1 MNFQFK
7 PMEFINNLK
16 YMGIGMLGVLMI
28 VAIIMLS
35 TYLINWTINRLA
47 AVKSLE
53 EDSDS
58 ED

>member
-1 MNFQFK
+1 
-7 PMEFINNLK
+7 MEFINNLK

-35 TYLINWTINRLA
+35 TYLINWTINRIA

-53 EDSDS
+53 EGSDS

>member
-1 MNFQFK
+1 MNKFIFD
-7 PMEFINNLK
+7 PMAFITNLK

-47 AVKSLE
+47 AVKASEQNGE
-53 EDSDS
+53 E
-58 ED
+58 E

>member
-1 MNFQFK
+1 MA
-7 PMEFINNLK
+7 FISNLK

-47 AVKSLE
+47 AVKAME
-53 EDSDS
+53 ENG
-58 ED
+58 EEE

>member
-7 PMEFINNLK
+7 PLDFISNLK

-28 VAIIMLS
+28 VAVIMLS

-47 AVKSLE
+47 AVKAAE
-53 EDSDS
+53 ENG
-58 ED
+58 EEE

>member
-1 MNFQFK
+1 MNKFIFD
-7 PMEFINNLK
+7 PMAFITNLK

-47 AVKSLE
+47 AVKASEHNGE
-53 EDSDS
+53 E
-58 ED
+58 E